1 MESDLEEGQY
11 RLLDVDN
18 RVVIP
23 TDTHVRF
30 IVSANDVLH
39 DWAVPGL
46 GIKLDACPGRLNQ
59 ISALVERESVSY
71 GLMA

>member
-1 MESDLEEGQY
+1 MINLNKTESDLEEGQY

-39 DWAVPGL
+39 D
-46 GIKLDACPGRLNQ
+46 
-59 ISALVERESVSY
+59 
-71 GLMA
+71 

>member
-1 MESDLEEGQY
+1 MINLNKTESDLEEGQY

-46 GIKLDACPGRLNQ
+46 GIKLDAAPGIFKSARL
-59 ISALVERESVSY
+59 
-71 GLMA
+71 